1 MPEPSSDAAPLELGP
16 ELDRHGLPRRPVLAI
31 GPTGLPSA
39 LPPTPP
45 GLRAIVVLAVGDE
58 APTAELLAAAD
69 VVIARDS
76 GVPDAV
82 VHPDP
87 ATAADDLVAR
97 VAESP
102 RAALSLASLL
112 RAEVYADVGAGLVAE
127 SALYSTLLASEEFGR
142 WLARRPPAAP
152 PASPETRLRMER
164 DGDLLRI
171 VLDRAARHNALDARL
186 RDELLAALDLARW
199 DPALRVLLEA
209 AGPTFSSGGEL
220 AEFGT
225 AGDPAAAHLVR
236 MQTSVGAVLHELRDR
251 VTMRVH
257 GHSIGA
263 GVELPAF
270 AGRVIADPG
279 ARFSLPEVA
288 MGLIPGAGGT
298 TSLPRRIG
306 RRRALWLAL
315 SGETIDAATA
325 LDWGLVDELG

>member
-1 MPEPSSDAAPLELGP
+1 MPEPSSDAAPLEFDP
-16 ELDRHGLPRRPVLAI
+16 ELDRHGLPRRPVLVV
-31 GPTGLPSA
+31 GPAGLPSA
-39 LPPTPP
+39 LPPAPP
-45 GLRAIVVLAVGDE
+45 GLRAILVLAVEDE
-58 APTAELLAAAD
+58 PPPADLAVAAD
-69 VVIARDS
+69 VVIARDG

-82 VHPDP
+82 EHPDP
-87 ATAADDLVAR
+87 GGAAEELAAR
-97 VAESP
+97 VAGSP
-102 RAALSLASLL
+102 RAALSLAALL
-112 RAEVYADVGAGLVAE
+112 RAELYADVGAGLMGE
-127 SALYSTLLASEEFGR
+127 SALYSTLLASDEFKR
-142 WLARRPPAAP
+142 WLAARPPAAP
-152 PASPETRLRMER
+152 PESPGPRLWMER

-171 VLDRAARHNALDARL
+171 VLDRAARHNALDTRL
-186 RDELLAALDLARW
+186 RDELLAALELARR
-199 DPALRVLLEA
+199 DPALRVILEA

-236 MQTSVGAVLHELRDR
+236 LRAR
-251 VTMRVH
+251 
-257 GHSIGA
+257 IGA

-315 SGETIDAATA
+315 SGATIDAATA
-325 LDWGLVDELG
+325 LDWGLVDEID

>member
-1 MPEPSSDAAPLELGP
+1 VVGP
-16 ELDRHGLPRRPVLAI
+16 A
-31 GPTGLPSA
+31 GLPSA
-39 LPPTPP
+39 LPPAPP
-45 GLRAIVVLAVGDE
+45 GLRAILVLAVEDE
-58 APTAELLAAAD
+58 PPPADLAVAAD
-69 VVIARDS
+69 VVIARDG

-82 VHPDP
+82 EHPDP
-87 ATAADDLVAR
+87 GGAAEELAAR
-97 VAESP
+97 VAGSP
-102 RAALSLASLL
+102 RAALSLAALL
-112 RAEVYADVGAGLVAE
+112 RAELYADVGAGLMGE
-127 SALYSTLLASEEFGR
+127 SALYSTLLASDEFKR
-142 WLARRPPAAP
+142 WLAARPPAAP
-152 PASPETRLRMER
+152 PESPGPRLWMER

-171 VLDRAARHNALDARL
+171 VLDRAARHNALDTRL
-186 RDELLAALDLARW
+186 RDELLAALELARR
-199 DPALRVLLEA
+199 DPALRVILEA

-236 MQTSVGAVLHELRDR
+236 LRASVGAVVHELRER
-251 VTMRVH
+251 VTVRVH

-315 SGETIDAATA
+315 SGATIDAATA
-325 LDWGLVDELG
+325 LDWGLVDEID